1 LIFVLAFRLFR
12 QTGHQ
17 IVPELRANKLQIVL
31 SEFEPPPVPV
41 SVVYVEGRR
50 AAAKVRAFVD
60 FAVERLRSDKSL
72 N

>member
-1 LIFVLAFRLFR
+1 MYEKGFSLDQANDLSDLA
-12 QTGHQ
+12 Q
-17 IVPELRANKLQIVL
+17 
-31 SEFEPPPVPV
+31 FEPPPVPV

-60 FAVERLRSDKSL
+60 FAVARLRSDDSL